1 MRPLFLVCFVV
12 GVSGDARGVSL
23 IRDTF
28 LFSPTMLQITPPLDR
43 RCYFL
48 IHGDTLDTDQLPAL
62 LSASPFQR
70 AMEVFRV
77 LTPEEIER
85 ERYESRLKKQRD
97 DKWLL
102 YAAREDGREEGRK
115 QGALIQSIQM
125 CQRILK
131 LPLTAQDELLK
142 LTPAELAAMA
152 DTMEKQALV
161 PAEVR

>member
-1 MRPLFLVCFVV
+1 
-12 GVSGDARGVSL
+12 
-23 IRDTF
+23 
-28 LFSPTMLQITPPLDR
+28 
-43 RCYFL
+43 
-48 IHGDTLDTDQLPAL
+48 
-62 LSASPFQR
+62 
-70 AMEVFRV
+70 V

-102 YAAREDGREEGRK
+102 YAAREDGREEGWKQGLEEGRKQGLEEGREEGRQEGLEESRQEGRK

-131 LPLTAQDELLK
+131 LPMTAQDELLK
-142 LTPAELAAMA
+142 ITPAVLAAMA